1 MFQDAGVASHSG
13 HGGLVTGL
21 RAGGVGQVSD
31 AADAVPQGAPRVAAR
46 LMAADAVPKCAP
58 HVAASVVACA
68 LLAGPQS
75 MQWSALADSARLK
88 PAALSPGPLSLG
100 VLVMSPYVWAGRF
113 RIWVELLVGGRFPVR
128 IST

>member
-21 RAGGVGQVSD
+21 RSGGVGQVSD

-75 MQWSALADSARLK
+75 HMQVGTCRLGETE
-88 PAALSPGPLSLG
+88 ANGAFSRATVSRRVGHVPLFLG
-100 VLVMSPYVWAGRF
+100 
-113 RIWVELLVGGRFPVR
+113 RIAFSYW
-128 IST
+128 